1 MKIVAVEPIG
11 ISEERAGQL
20 AKDYEAKG
28 HEFVVYP
35 DRREDEATL
44 VGRMEDAE
52 VVIVSNIRLSQEV
65 LSQCPKLKF
74 LNVAFTG
81 LDHIALDYCRQSGIE
96 VRNAAGYAT
105 EAVAELAVGMMLDL
119 LRRITPFDLTSR
131 ALGTRGNVLGREL
144 RSKTV
149 GIVGT
154 GAIGLRT
161 IELLR
166 VFGCKIIACSRTK
179 KAEAEKMGAEYVSLA
194 ELMQKSDIISLH
206 TPLTAETRGLI
217 SREMLAFCRPSTVIV
232 NTARGAVVDAEAVCE
247 MLNTDRLAGYATD
260 VYESEPPINPN
271 SPLLEAKNTLLLP
284 HVAFATR
291 ESFDKRIDIVLAH
304 LDEYLTRSAK

>member
-11 ISEERAGQL
+11 ISEERAKRL
-20 AKDYEAKG
+20 AEEYAKKG
-28 HEFVVYP
+28 HELVVYP

-44 VGRMEDAE
+44 IERMRDAE
-52 VVIVSNIRLSQEV
+52 VVIVSNIKLSQEV
-65 LSQCPKLKF
+65 LSQCKKLKF

-81 LDHIALDYCRQSGIE
+81 LDHIALDYCRQRGIE
-96 VRNAAGYAT
+96 VVNAAGYAT
-105 EAVAELAVGMMLDL
+105 EAVAELALGMMLDL
-119 LRRITPFDLTSR
+119 YRRITPFDLTTR
-131 ALGTRGNVLGREL
+131 ALGTRGNILGREL

-154 GAIGLRT
+154 GAIGIRT
-161 IELLR
+161 IELLK

-206 TPLTAETRGLI
+206 TPLTAQTRGLI
-217 SREMLAFCRPSTVIV
+217 SREMLALCRPCAVVI
-232 NTARGAVVDAEAVCE
+232 NTARGAIVDTEAVCE

-260 VYESEPPINPN
+260 VYESEPPIDSA

-291 ESFDKRIDIVLAH
+291 ESFDARIDIVLAH
-304 LDEYLTRSAK
+304 LDEYLAKQA

>member
-119 LRRITPFDLTSR
+119 YRRITPFDSVSR
-131 ALGTRGNVLGREL
+131 ALGTRRNILGREL
-144 RSKTV
+144 CGKTV

-154 GAIGLRT
+154 GAIGIRT
-161 IELLR
+161 IELLK
-166 VFGCKIIACSRTK
+166 VFGCKVIAYSRTK
-179 KAEAEKMGAEYVSLA
+179 KAEVEKMGVEYVPLA
-194 ELMQKSDIISLH
+194 ELMQRSDIISLH
-206 TPLTAETRGLI
+206 TPLTAETKGLI
-217 SREMLAFCRPSTVIV
+217 SREMLALCRPCAVVI
-232 NTARGAVVDAEAVCE
+232 NTARGAIVDTEAVCE

-260 VYESEPPINPN
+260 VYESEPPIDSA

-291 ESFDKRIDIVLAH
+291 ESFDARIDIVLAH
-304 LDEYLTRSAK
+304 LDEYLAKQA

>member
-35 DRREDEATL
+35 DRKEDEATL

-217 SREMLAFCRPSTVIV
+217 SREMLAFCRPSTVII

>member
-11 ISEERAGQL
+11 ISEERAKQL
-20 AKDYEAKG
+20 AEDYAKKG
-28 HEFVVYP
+28 HTFIVYP

-44 VGRMEDAE
+44 FGRMRDAE
-52 VVIVSNIRLSQEV
+52 AVIVSNIKLSQEV
-65 LSQCPKLKF
+65 LSKCEKLRF

-81 LDHIALDYCRQSGIE
+81 LDHIALDYCGQRGIE

-119 LRRITPFDLTSR
+119 YRRITPFDSVSR
-131 ALGTRGNVLGREL
+131 ALGTRGNILGREL

-154 GAIGLRT
+154 GAIGVRT
-161 IELLR
+161 IELLK
-166 VFGCKIIACSRTK
+166 VFGCKLIAYSRTK
-179 KAEAEKMGAEYVSLA
+179 KAEVERMGVEYVSLS

-206 TPLTAETRGLI
+206 TPLTVETKGLI
-217 SREMLAFCRPSTVIV
+217 SREMLALCRPTTVII
-232 NTARGAVVDAEAVCE
+232 NTARGAIVDTEAVCE
-247 MLNTDRLAGYATD
+247 MLNSDRLAGYATD
-260 VYESEPPINPN
+260 VYESEPPIDSA

-291 ESFDKRIDIVLAH
+291 ESFDARIDIVLAH
-304 LDEYLTRSAK
+304 LDEYLAKQA

>member
-11 ISEERAGQL
+11 ISEERAKRL
-20 AKDYEAKG
+20 AEEYAKKG
-28 HEFVVYP
+28 HELVVYP

-44 VGRMEDAE
+44 VERMRDAE
-52 VVIVSNIRLSQEV
+52 VVIVSNIKLSQEV
-65 LSQCPKLKF
+65 LSQCKKLKF

-81 LDHIALDYCRQSGIE
+81 LDHIALDYCRQRGIE
-96 VRNAAGYAT
+96 VVNAAGYAT
-105 EAVAELAVGMMLDL
+105 EAVAELALGMMLDL
-119 LRRITPFDLTSR
+119 YRRITPFDLTTR

-154 GAIGLRT
+154 GAIGIRT
-161 IELLR
+161 IELLK
-166 VFGCKIIACSRTK
+166 VFGCKVIAYSRTK
-179 KAEAEKMGAEYVSLA
+179 KAEVEKMGVEYVPLA
-194 ELMQKSDIISLH
+194 ELMQRSDIISLH
-206 TPLTAETRGLI
+206 TPLTVETKGLI
-217 SREMLAFCRPSTVIV
+217 SREMLALCRPTTVII

-291 ESFDKRIDIVLAH
+291 ESFNERIDIVLAH
-304 LDEYLTRSAK
+304 LDEYLAKQAE

>member
-11 ISEERAGQL
+11 ISEERAKRL
-20 AKDYEAKG
+20 AEEYAKKG
-28 HEFVVYP
+28 HELVVYP

-44 VGRMEDAE
+44 IERMRDAE
-52 VVIVSNIRLSQEV
+52 VVIVSNIKLSQEV
-65 LSQCPKLKF
+65 LSQCKKLRF

-81 LDHIALDYCRQSGIE
+81 LDHIALDYCRQRGIE

-119 LRRITPFDLTSR
+119 YRRITPFDLTTR
-131 ALGTRGNVLGREL
+131 ALGTRGNILGREL

-154 GAIGLRT
+154 GAIGVRT
-161 IELLR
+161 IELLK
-166 VFGCKIIACSRTK
+166 VFGCKLIAYSRTK
-179 KAEAEKMGAEYVSLA
+179 KAEVERMGVEYVSLS
-194 ELMQKSDIISLH
+194 ELMQRSDIISLH
-206 TPLTAETRGLI
+206 TPLTAQTRGLI
-217 SREMLAFCRPSTVIV
+217 SREMLALCRPTTVII
-232 NTARGAVVDAEAVCE
+232 NTARGAIVDTEAVCE

-260 VYESEPPINPN
+260 VYESEPPIDSA

-291 ESFDKRIDIVLAH
+291 ESFDARIDIVLAH
-304 LDEYLTRSAK
+304 LDEYLAKSDK

>member
-11 ISEERAGQL
+11 ISEERAKRL
-20 AKDYEAKG
+20 AEEYAKKG
-28 HEFVVYP
+28 HELVVYP

-44 VGRMEDAE
+44 IERMRDAE
-52 VVIVSNIRLSQEV
+52 VVIVSNIKLSQEV
-65 LSQCPKLKF
+65 LSQCKKLRF

-81 LDHIALDYCRQSGIE
+81 LDHIALDYCRQRGIE

-119 LRRITPFDLTSR
+119 YRRITPFDLTTR
-131 ALGTRGNVLGREL
+131 ALGTRGNILGREL

-154 GAIGLRT
+154 GAIGVRT
-161 IELLR
+161 IELLK
-166 VFGCKIIACSRTK
+166 VFGCKLIAYSRTK
-179 KAEAEKMGAEYVSLA
+179 KAEVERMGVEYVSLS
-194 ELMQKSDIISLH
+194 ELMQRSDIISLH
-206 TPLTAETRGLI
+206 TPLTAQTRGLI
-217 SREMLAFCRPSTVIV
+217 SREMLALCRPTTVII
-232 NTARGAVVDAEAVCE
+232 NTARGAIVDTEAVCE

-260 VYESEPPINPN
+260 VYETEPPIDSA

-291 ESFDKRIDIVLAH
+291 ESFDARINIVLAH
-304 LDEYLTRSAK
+304 LDEYLAKSDK